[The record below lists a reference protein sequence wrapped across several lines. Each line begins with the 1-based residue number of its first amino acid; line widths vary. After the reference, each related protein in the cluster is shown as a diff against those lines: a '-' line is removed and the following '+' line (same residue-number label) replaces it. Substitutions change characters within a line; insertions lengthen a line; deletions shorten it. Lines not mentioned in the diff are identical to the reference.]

1 MKQSRERVMH
11 HNAFKMRKLVKTTS
25 RKGTRQMVVSIEYA
39 HNQEFITPEVILRS
53 RLQMRYFC
61 IMCNCGSFHWL
72 CSPHIPA
79 LIWSI
84 KIQFNVNKW
93 CWNSDAISICRKTQT
108 KRDIFIWTLLSQSI
122 ASFKQIVSLPQSK
135 QLLHLY
141 FQLYLQPYEGPI
153 HISKPITFSFSQQ
166 ENLLSFPKIISNKFI
181 LLTPRPASIQTT
193 EKRKTKTKNR

>member
-1 MKQSRERVMH
+1 MQSKEPVMH
-11 HNAFKMRKLVKTTS
+11 HNAFKRRQNWL
-25 RKGTRQMVVSIEYA
+25 RQHKGKELDKMVVSIEYA

-108 KRDIFIWTLLSQSI
+108 KRDIFISTLLSQSI

-153 HISKPITFSFSQQ
+153 HISRPITFSFSQQ
-166 ENLLSFPKIISNKFI
+166 ENLL
-181 LLTPRPASIQTT
+181 
-193 EKRKTKTKNR
+193 